1 MEGVIDC
8 LARHKFDTKDC
19 VDTRGCVDTRDC
31 GHYFWLSFCDKTREV
46 IKREAIR
53 TAKEEENEPARL

>member
-1 MEGVIDC
+1 MEKVIDC
-8 LARHKFDTKDC
+8 LARHKFDTK
-19 VDTRGCVDTRDC
+19 GCVDTRDC
-31 GHYFWLSFCDKTREV
+31 GHCFWLSFCDKMREV